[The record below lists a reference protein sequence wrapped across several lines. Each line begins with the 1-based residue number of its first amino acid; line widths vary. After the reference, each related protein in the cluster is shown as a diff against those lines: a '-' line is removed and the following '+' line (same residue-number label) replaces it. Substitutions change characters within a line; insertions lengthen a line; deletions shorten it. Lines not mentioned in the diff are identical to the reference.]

1 LRIFLYRGYRKR
13 AEIKQRPD
21 KTRLHGGLPGLD
33 HADSSGLRSA
43 RLEALPALVVQ
54 FSEIRRVL
62 VAFERRVFDGI
73 LQRQVVFEHRVPRAP
88 EESDENKVYD
98 ALHAVTGRD
107 VQRGVRRRHEEG
119 GGGEAEPREEED
131 VLPLENW
138 TKTRSETGGVYLAS
152 SYE

>member
-1 LRIFLYRGYRKR
+1 MFWL
-13 AEIKQRPD
+13 
-21 KTRLHGGLPGLD
+21 T
-33 HADSSGLRSA
+33 
-43 RLEALPALVVQ
+43 
-54 FSEIRRVL
+54 
-62 VAFERRVFDGI
+62 
-73 LQRQVVFEHRVPRAP
+73 
-88 EESDENKVYD
+88 DENKVYD
-98 ALHAVTGRD
+98 ALYAVTGRD